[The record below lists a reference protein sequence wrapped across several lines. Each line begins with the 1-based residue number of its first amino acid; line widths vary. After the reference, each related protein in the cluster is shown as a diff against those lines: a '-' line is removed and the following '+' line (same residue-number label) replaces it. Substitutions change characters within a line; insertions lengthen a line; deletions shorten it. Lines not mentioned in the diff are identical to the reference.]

1 MLKILARLILL
12 YLKLIFTLVSST
24 RVKPLLLLAFVRL
37 VFLSSNLSI
46 DITSKI
52 ILRTQVQLS
61 TKEYWPLFQAGV

>member
-61 TKEYWPLFQAGV
+61 TIEYWPFFQAGV

>member
-46 DITSKI
+46 DITSKT

-61 TKEYWPLFQAGV
+61 TIEYRPLFQAGV

>member
-46 DITSKI
+46 DITSKT
-52 ILRTQVQLS
+52 ILWTQVQLS
-61 TKEYWPLFQAGV
+61 TIEYRPLFQAGA

>member
-24 RVKPLLLLAFVRL
+24 RVKPLLLLALVRL

-46 DITSKI
+46 DITSKT
-52 ILRTQVQLS
+52 ILWTQVQLS
-61 TKEYWPLFQAGV
+61 TIEYRPLFQAGV